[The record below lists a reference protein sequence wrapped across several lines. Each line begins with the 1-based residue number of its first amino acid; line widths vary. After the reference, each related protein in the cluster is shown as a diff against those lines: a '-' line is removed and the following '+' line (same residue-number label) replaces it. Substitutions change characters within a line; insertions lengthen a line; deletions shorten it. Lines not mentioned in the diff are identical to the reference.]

1 MFINH
6 ELITELLKKAQN
18 ATKEDIDNVLEK
30 AQKRE
35 KLSYE
40 DIAVLLEINDKGQLD
55 KLFKIAGEIKN
66 EIYGNRVVLFA
77 PLYISNYCVN
87 DCVYCGYQ
95 RCNKFERRKLT
106 QDEIRQEVK
115 ILEKMG
121 HKRLALEVGEDPK
134 NCPIEYVLESLD
146 TIYSTSSDNGNI
158 RRVNVNIAATTVENY
173 TNIA

>member
-6 ELITELLKKAQN
+6 ELITELLKNAKKAS
-18 ATKEDIDNVLEK
+18 KEDINNVLEK

-40 DIAVLLEINDKGQLD
+40 DIAVLLEINDKNQLD

-95 RCNKFERRKLT
+95 RCNKFERKKLS
-106 QDEIRQEVK
+106 QNEIKEEVK
-115 ILEKMG
+115 ILENLKRIMKEKTSIIISHRISAVKDADIIIYNG
-121 HKRLALEVGEDPK
+121 HPFDLRNTVKFVMINGEIVK
-134 NCPIEYVLESLD
+134 NNL
-146 TIYSTSSDNGNI
+146 
-158 RRVNVNIAATTVENY
+158 
-173 TNIA
+173 